1 MKLVI
6 AGNAE
11 QYKGYIRA
19 CKDTLKTAKYCWRE
33 DQIRGYTSDD
43 NLEIVRTGE
52 FWKNPLDDS
61 PYLLTLE
68 NNISYKRGIDQTLK
82 QLQEGTDLHTSSLT
96 SDGEAYSSKL
106 EV

>member
-11 QYKGYIRA
+11 QYKDYIKS
-19 CKDTLKTAKYCWRE
+19 CKDIPKTAKYCWRE

-52 FWKNPLDDS
+52 YWLNPLNDS
-61 PYLLTLE
+61 PYLRTLE
-68 NNISYKRGIDQTLK
+68 NNISYRRGFGQTLK
-82 QLQEGTDLHTSSLT
+82 QLQEG
-96 SDGEAYSSKL
+96 K
-106 EV
+106 